1 MNKKSLVTI
10 QILDLFG
17 SPIPKVQ
24 YKVTNQ
30 RTGQVIA
37 AGATNSKG
45 CIVEISRDKGTALD
59 VHVKSMFDG
68 LMLKVQSFVM
78 SRDRMI
84 VKITSPKVL
93 LNLTTFT
100 NQGSNGE
107 YKRKTHV
114 VKKGETL
121 FDIAQKNN
129 TTVRALERL
138 NKIDDPNKIYI
149 GQVIKLEVNIPA
161 AGNHV
166 HQQKAKSATQP
177 KNQSSPSTTSKISQR

>member
-121 FDIAQKNN
+121 YGISKKYGISVDKLIEINGLKKNPQLLMGQK
-129 TTVRALERL
+129 
-138 NKIDDPNKIYI
+138 
-149 GQVIKLEVNIPA
+149 IKLV
-161 AGNHV
+161 
-166 HQQKAKSATQP
+166 S
-177 KNQSSPSTTSKISQR
+177 

>member
-78 SRDRMI
+78 SIHLYPDSI
-84 VKITSPKVL
+84 YATSIFSDL
-93 LNLTTFT
+93 
-100 NQGSNGE
+100 
-107 YKRKTHV
+107 
-114 VKKGETL
+114 
-121 FDIAQKNN
+121 
-129 TTVRALERL
+129 
-138 NKIDDPNKIYI
+138 
-149 GQVIKLEVNIPA
+149 
-161 AGNHV
+161 
-166 HQQKAKSATQP
+166 KSFF
-177 KNQSSPSTTSKISQR
+177 R